1 MSSLVNLHGLETWF
15 VVNAFRRR
23 NNMSLA
29 AQVFTVL
36 SHDLYSAMIEPGLEE
51 RFIGHVLSNVVNVW
65 MGLDVGIFA
74 LGFSHTCKPSAR

>member
-29 AQVFTVL
+29 AQEYVL

-51 RFIGHVLSNVVNVW
+51 RFIGQVLSNVVNAW
-65 MGLDVGIFA
+65 MGLEVGIFA
-74 LGFSHTCKPSAR
+74 LRFSHTCKPSAR